1 MGNFALN
8 VPINSVSYGAVSI
21 GILREIYKRGLSPSV
36 FCIVGGADLSAQK
49 DDQDFNLWL
58 QGCLN
63 KSIKLHKRTDKVF
76 KLWHLNSCLD
86 SMSKFQGLYFFH
98 ETNQPTEEELNAV
111 NNQDVCFVSSQ
122 YTKHVF
128 EEYGVAAD
136 KIKYC
141 PPGFDDWN
149 FHKTNKEYLSKDTIV
164 FQLCGKTET
173 RKATA
178 RIAGLWVKKFGNDKK
193 YRLHLA
199 IYNPFFR
206 RQDGQQMSFEEQK
219 ALFIHQVFGGKNYW
233 NVNFYPFLQKNA
245 EFNDFLNCSQIDLTG
260 LSLSEGFNL
269 PLFQSLCLGKWAVV
283 LNAHVH
289 KDYCNANNSI
299 LVEPSSMCPAVDNMF
314 FRQGDRFNQ
323 GSWFQWDD
331 EAVISGMELAC
342 SKAHTPNVEGEKLR
356 EAFTFSRTVDII
368 LAGLGI

>member
-36 FCIVGGADLSAQK
+36 FCIGGGADLSAQK

-128 EEYGVAAD
+128 EEYGAGAD
-136 KIKYC
+136 
-141 PPGFDDWN
+141 
-149 FHKTNKEYLSKDTIV
+149 
-164 FQLCGKTET
+164 
-173 RKATA
+173 
-178 RIAGLWVKKFGNDKK
+178 AG
-193 YRLHLA
+193 
-199 IYNPFFR
+199 
-206 RQDGQQMSFEEQK
+206 
-219 ALFIHQVFGGKNYW
+219 GGR
-233 NVNFYPFLQKNA
+233 
-245 EFNDFLNCSQIDLTG
+245 
-260 LSLSEGFNL
+260 L
-269 PLFQSLCLGKWAVV
+269 PLPRCPQSDHRCCAAPG
-283 LNAHVH
+283 
-289 KDYCNANNSI
+289 
-299 LVEPSSMCPAVDNMF
+299 SSCRLPGRA
-314 FRQGDRFNQ
+314 GD
-323 GSWFQWDD
+323 
-331 EAVISGMELAC
+331 A
-342 SKAHTPNVEGEKLR
+342 
-356 EAFTFSRTVDII
+356 
-368 LAGLGI
+368 